1 MTKDYTNS
9 DDGRQTTLQKK
20 IGDNSIERGIPQDL
34 DVRKKH
40 TVRNVLLLIA
50 GLLVA
55 AFLVFRII
63 GFFGSEETAEEKPKE
78 EKIEPEGVEAGKKF
92 AADKR
97 EIEEAEKEMRMLAA
111 SEAAASEAVASSPDI
126 TTAVDKQAVTNE
138 TGTAASAVE
147 IDERLDAGLTPDG
160 VESAGKAG
168 YSDEVSAIPVS
179 GKVSSAGGN
188 EAEESEEGL
197 LSDSGGKP
205 NPLTSRLKS
214 GTFKA
219 GVAEDGGDTSYILTR
234 GTGIPCVTTT
244 KIVTTHPG
252 LTRCQVKKD
261 VYSGNGKT
269 LLVERG
275 STIIGEQTSALTQ
288 GQARVFALWS
298 DLVTPAGIRV
308 KLDSPGGDPL
318 GASGHPA
325 KVRHHFWQR
334 FGGAVMISLISDV
347 GTGLSNM
354 QNRTNGSNNHISYE
368 NTSDAAQE
376 MATEALKNSINI
388 PPTGYVNQ
396 GTEIMVYVARDVD
409 FSGVYE
415 NVSVRAKDAL
425 NY

>member
-63 GFFGSEETAEEKPKE
+63 SFFGSEETAEEKPKE

-97 EIEEAEKEMRMLAA
+97 EIEEADAKARILAA
-111 SEAAASEAVASSPDI
+111 SEAAASEAVASSPD
-126 TTAVDKQAVTNE
+126 TTEANRQTAVNE

-308 KLDSPGGDPL
+308 KLDSPGGDSL

-396 GTEIMVYVARDVD
+396 GSEILVFVARDVY

-415 NVSVRAKDAL
+415 YLCVRAIDAL